1 MTFKRWIIVL
11 CGLII
16 LLPYM
21 TYGQKSSGGFNR
33 KGAPSSLTLDEV
45 ITKVEERYRGAD
57 FSARFYQA
65 STLKAVG
72 ITDTAKGRIYVK
84 YPAMMRWESESP
96 EKKIILN
103 DVARLMVYR
112 PEENQVMMGKAPSF
126 FGEGKGASFLSDIKR
141 VRQYFDTAMEN
152 KDKNENY
159 VLKLLPKKEMAG
171 VLEIY
176 LTVDRNRFEV
186 VRIITRNIYKDE
198 TRIELSRLR
207 FDQKLDGSLFRFN
220 IPDGVDVFQLDE
232 PNR

>member
-1 MTFKRWIIVL
+1 MTIKKLAIVL

-21 TYGQKSSGGFNR
+21 TYGQESSGGFNL
-33 KGAPSSLTLDEV
+33 KGGPSSLTLDKV
-45 ITKVEERYRGAD
+45 IAGVEERYKGAD
-57 FSARFYQA
+57 FSARFYQV
-65 STLKAVG
+65 STLKAVE
-72 ITDTAKGRIYVK
+72 ITDTAEGRIYVK
-84 YPAMMRWESESP
+84 YPGMMRWEYETP
-96 EKKIILN
+96 EKQIILT
-103 DVARLMVYR
+103 DGTSLWLYR
-112 PEENQVMMGKAPSF
+112 PGENQVMMGKAPSF

-141 VRQYFDTAMEN
+141 VRQYFNAALGK

-171 VLEIY
+171 VSEIY

-186 VRIITRNIYKDE
+186 IQIITYNIYKDE

-207 FDQKLDGSLFRFN
+207 FEEKLDDALFRFN
-220 IPDGVDVFQLDE
+220 VPDGVDVLQLDE